1 MKEQSVSRTKSM
13 SREIDKRDLVNL
25 DFYDHEIWI
34 MQEKLNSLDANR
46 EMEAKKKVQ
55 HLKHQLDDQKHNLDE
70 FRKHFDMEE
79 MLLTDKSDLRHKKSK
94 NRDETND
101 IKNDENFFLHLQSF
115 ENTFKDI
122 RQEVLEFIDQR

>member
-79 MLLTDKSDLRHKKSK
+79 MLLTDKSDLRHKKPK

>member
-1 MKEQSVSRTKSM
+1 MKEQSVSRIKSM

-25 DFYDHEIWI
+25 DFYDHEILI
-34 MQEKLNSLDANR
+34 MREKLNCLAPNHDT
-46 EMEAKKKVQ
+46 EAKKKVQ

-101 IKNDENFFLHLQSF
+101 IKKDENFFL
-115 ENTFKDI
+115 
-122 RQEVLEFIDQR
+122 